1 MSERPGGE
9 QVSTDTGVTDPAVT
23 EPQWRRVH
31 ALSPLLRMWAV
42 VIGVVAV
49 VMFQQSDLIV
59 SAWEALGRSSLP
71 SVLVVGG
78 IVAIFPVAFALGWLV
93 SLPWWRAA
101 GYRVTGEEIAV
112 RRGVISRQLR
122 TARFDRVHAID
133 LVEPLAARLFRLAG
147 VSVETAGGSDSAVT
161 VEYLPRADAEEL
173 RASLLHLVN
182 GTPDDAD
189 DRREGTGGTGGTAG
203 TVDTA
208 DPAAVIVA
216 PIPISRSIA
225 AAALSGAT
233 VGVLIAVVV
242 AVATPAGLALLV
254 PVALGVVPWLWG
266 ILNTSWRFT
275 ARLSGDVLG
284 VTFGLTE
291 RRRQSVPLGRIHAV
305 EVSQPIIWR
314 LLGWWKVK
322 VDIAGYGAEDGKSG
336 STTTLLPVG
345 DLNQTL
351 RVLTLLAPLSA
362 SQVTDLAHPEGMRE
376 NPGSETGGVSG
387 AGETSEIVVYRSPDS
402 ARWVSPVDRTRQGMT
417 LVAEH
422 TEPTQPTQPTQPRW
436 QAVISHHGRLRRV
449 VSVIAPAHIQELSLR
464 RGPLQQLLGLSGVQL
479 DLVPGPV
486 TMTGRDLVTADAV
499 DLVTRLRSRVLPGRT
514 H

>member
-1 MSERPGGE
+1 
-9 QVSTDTGVTDPAVT
+9 
-23 EPQWRRVH
+23 
-31 ALSPLLRMWAV
+31 MWAV
-42 VIGVVAV
+42 LVGIVAV
-49 VMFQQSDLIV
+49 ILFQQSDLIV
-59 SAWEALGRSSLP
+59 DAWEALQDSSLP
-71 SVLVVGG
+71 TVL
-78 IVAIFPVAFALGWLV
+78 IVAVVVAVFPVAFGLGWLL

-112 RRGVISRQLR
+112 RRGVFSRQLR

-147 VSVETAGGSDSAVT
+147 VSVETAGGSDSSVS

-173 RASLLHLVN
+173 RASLLRLVN

-189 DRREGTGGTGGTAG
+189 DRRGSSVDAAGSGVATAAE
-203 TVDTA
+203 DS
-208 DPAAVIVA
+208 AAVIVA
-216 PIPISRSIA
+216 PIPITRSIA
-225 AAALSGAT
+225 ASALSGAT
-233 VGVLIAVVV
+233 VGVIVAVVV
-242 AVATPAGLALLV
+242 SIVTPAGLALFV
-254 PVALGVVPWLWG
+254 PVAVGVVPWLWG
-266 ILNTSWRFT
+266 ILNSSWRFT

-305 EVSQPIIWR
+305 EVSQPILWR
-314 LLGWWKVK
+314 MLGWWKVK

-362 SQVTDLAHPEGMRE
+362 DQVTGLAHPEGLQE
-376 NPGSETGGVSG
+376 DAGTDAGST
-387 AGETSEIVVYRSPDS
+387 VVYRSPHS
-402 ARWVSPVDRTRQGMT
+402 ARWVSPLDRTRQGVT
-417 LVAEH
+417 LVAQETDGGEH
-422 TEPTQPTQPTQPRW
+422 SQAPRW

-464 RGPLQQLLGLSGVQL
+464 RGPVQQLLGLSGVQL

-486 TMTGRDLVTADAV
+486 SMTGRDLVADDAV
-499 DLVTRLRSRVLPGRT
+499 DLVTRLRSRALPGRT
-514 H
+514 N

>member
-1 MSERPGGE
+1 MNEQPVSEQAVSE
-9 QVSTDTGVTDPAVT
+9 QVAVD
-23 EPQWRRVH
+23 PQWRRVH
-31 ALSPLLRMWAV
+31 VLSPLLRMWAV

-49 VMFQQSDLIV
+49 VLFQQSDLIV

-78 IVAIFPVAFALGWLV
+78 IMAIFPVAFVLGWLV
-93 SLPWWRAA
+93 SLPWWRAT

-147 VSVETAGGSDSAVT
+147 VSVETAGGADSAVS

-189 DRREGTGGTGGTAG
+189 DRRERTDGTAG
-203 TVDTA
+203 TVDTV

-216 PIPISRSIA
+216 PIPIARSIA
-225 AAALSGAT
+225 AATLSGAT
-233 VGVLIAVVV
+233 VGVLIAVIV
-242 AVATPAGLALLV
+242 AVATPAGLALLL
-254 PVALGVVPWLWG
+254 PVAVGVVPWLWG

-291 RRRQSVPLGRIHAV
+291 RRRQSVPLDRIHAV

-336 STTTLLPVG
+336 STTTILPVG

-362 SQVTDLAHPEGMRE
+362 SQVTDLAHPEGMSE

-422 TEPTQPTQPTQPRW
+422 AEPTQPTQPTEPTQW

-486 TMTGRDLVTADAV
+486 TMTGRDLVAADAV